1 MEFEIR
7 LSGSVEIRTADSRH
21 ALGPPKTRLTLAV
34 LAWEAGNT
42 VGVESLVRRVW
53 GEDPPLK
60 AREALHS
67 HVSRVRRA
75 LRECRL
81 DPSVIVSRGNAYL
94 LAVEPDQV
102 DLHRYTDLVRRARA
116 LSRGGAGAEAW
127 QVLDRADALW
137 RGEPLAGM
145 DTDWVQR
152 LRAAVGDAR
161 TGALG
166 LRAATLMRA
175 GRYEEAVPLLAPLLE
190 DRPVDESLVAQYA
203 LALHGSGRTGEAAS
217 VLRSARQ
224 RVVRRTGI
232 DIGERL
238 TATHSGVLAGVPAA
252 DLLDPGAE
260 RTSRRRAGCPD
271 NLPRD
276 VSWVGRREEV
286 RRLTA
291 ALSPKAGKAGP
302 VVTVEALGGMGGLG
316 KTALALH
323 VFHQLRDRFPDG
335 RLYVN
340 LRGHTP
346 GHAPLAPEQA
356 LTELLRLLE
365 FPAERIPHRRDE
377 LVALWRTVLRE
388 RRIAV
393 LLDDASGPE
402 QVRELLPG
410 DSPAA
415 VVVTSRQRL
424 NGLTGV
430 RHLTLPPLPQ
440 EEGAALFL
448 HRVGLERDAWKP
460 EVQRVVR
467 LCAGLPLAIE
477 LVSSRLLSHP
487 SWRVSD
493 LLDQLLSGPDRL
505 AELRDGE
512 KTITQVIASSYRA
525 LTPLQRL
532 VFRRVGMHFG
542 SEFGPEAV
550 AALAD
555 LPVATSERLIEELL
569 VRNMIIEPSPH
580 RYGMHDLLRSYAR
593 LLVGTDGAI
602 RAEVEGLAEV
612 DTEAEARQAR
622 LRLVDHY
629 LRSAD
634 HADRSAYAFR
644 VRIPVPDA
652 PSGARDAYGP
662 EGPDAATEW
671 FVREGA
677 NLLGALE
684 WLRANGSDAQL
695 ALFVHVL
702 SGFLDG
708 EGYLATAEPVQR
720 AAVTY
725 WLAAGE
731 ASAAAAALLDLSVVC
746 AHRGEYRDAR
756 RAALGALSV
765 ARARD
770 LPLVEAE
777 ALHQLAMALWYMG
790 KFGYAHTFSERAL
803 RIRLRLGDALQL
815 ARSHNLMGI
824 LHLHVG
830 NDQQAVE
837 YFLLAI
843 SGFTGEGD
851 RRGLYRSLNNIA
863 ELYQRIGRS
872 QAAER
877 AYRQAIKLLDSGSGR
892 GDSATLHLNLATV
905 LTTLGEPEEA
915 LSLLERALPALRGV
929 GDARGEALVLNG
941 LGRALR
947 GAGRYVEAVPRH
959 LASLALLRQL
969 RARGDEAS
977 VLYDLG
983 RTEQAMGQVRAAA
996 ERLRQSLEISN
1007 SLGSRAEA
1015 AHTLRALRALA
1026 ADEALPDQD

>member
-1 MEFEIR
+1 MGFEIR
-7 LSGSVEIRTADSRH
+7 LSGSVEIRTADTCH

-42 VGVESLVRRVW
+42 VGVDSLVRRVW
-53 GEDPPLK
+53 GEDPPTK
-60 AREALHS
+60 ARESLHV
-67 HVSRVRRA
+67 HLSRIRKA
-75 LRECRL
+75 LRDCRL
-81 DPSVIVSRGNAYL
+81 DASMILSRGNAYL

-116 LSRGGAGAEAW
+116 LSRGGAAAEAW

-145 DTDWVQR
+145 DTAWADR
-152 LRAAVGDAR
+152 LRAVVGDAR
-161 TGALG
+161 MGAQG
-166 LRAATLMRA
+166 LRATMLMRA

-224 RVVRRTGI
+224 RIVRRTGI

-238 TATHSGVLAGVPAA
+238 TAIHSGVLAGAPAA
-252 DLLDPGAE
+252 DLLDPSTE
-260 RTSRRRAGCPD
+260 RASRGPAGCPD

-291 ALSPKAGKAGP
+291 ALSPRAGGAGP

-323 VFHQLRDRFPDG
+323 VFHRLRDQFPDG

-346 GHAPLAPEQA
+346 GHPPLSPEQA

-402 QVRELLPG
+402 QVRDLLPG

-440 EEGAALFL
+440 EDGAALFL
-448 HRVGLERDAWKP
+448 HRVGLERNDWRP
-460 EVQRVVR
+460 EVERVVR

-493 LLDQLLSGPDRL
+493 LLDQLLSGSDRL
-505 AELRDGE
+505 VELRDGE

-532 VFRRVGMHFG
+532 VFRRVGVHFG
-542 SEFGPEAV
+542 SEFGPEAA

-555 LPVATSERLIEELL
+555 LPVARVERVIEELL
-569 VRNMIIEPSPH
+569 VRHMIIEPSPH

-593 LLVGTDGAI
+593 LLVGRDGAI
-602 RAEVEGLAEV
+602 RAEADGLAEV

-634 HADRSAYAFR
+634 HADRTAYAFR
-644 VRIPVPDA
+644 VRIPVPG
-652 PSGARDAYGP
+652 SRDERAP

-684 WLRANGSDAQL
+684 WLRTSGSDAQL

-702 SGFLDG
+702 SGFLDA

-720 AAVTY
+720 GAVAY
-725 WLAAGE
+725 WRAAGE

-746 AHRGEYRDAR
+746 AHRGKYRDAR

-765 ARARD
+765 ARSRD

-777 ALHQLAMALWYMG
+777 ALHQLATSLWYVG
-790 KFGYAHTFSERAL
+790 KYGYARVFLERA
-803 RIRLRLGDALQL
+803 IRLRPDDALQL
-815 ARSHNLMGI
+815 ARGNNLMGI
-824 LHLHVG
+824 LALHMG
-830 NDQQAVE
+830 DDQRAIDA
-837 YFLLAI
+837 LLRAI
-843 SGFTGEGD
+843 SGFTEVAD
-851 RRGLYRSLNNIA
+851 RRGLYRALNNIA
-863 ELYQRIGRS
+863 ELYQRIGRTQS
-872 QAAER
+872 AEH
-877 AYRQAIKLLDSGSGR
+877 AYRQAIKIFESSSGR
-892 GDSATLHLNLATV
+892 GDNATLQINLATV
-905 LTTLGEPEEA
+905 LTTLGEAEEA
-915 LSLLERALPALRGV
+915 LSLLERALPALRSV
-929 GDARGEALVLNG
+929 GDARGEALALNG

-947 GAGRYVEAVPRH
+947 AAHRYVEAVPRH

-969 RARGDEAS
+969 RARGDEAT

-996 ERLRQSLEISN
+996 EHLRLSLEISN
-1007 SLGSRAEA
+1007 SLGSRTEA

-1026 ADEALPDQD
+1026 ADEGLPDMGG

>member
-7 LSGSVEIRTADSRH
+7 LSGSVEIRTAGICH

-53 GEDPPLK
+53 GEDAPLK

-81 DPSVIVSRGNAYL
+81 DASMIVNRGNAYL

-102 DLHRYTDLVRRARA
+102 DLHRYTDLLRRARA
-116 LSRGGAGAEAW
+116 LSRGGAGGEAW
-127 QVLDRADALW
+127 QVLDQADALW
-137 RGEPLAGM
+137 RGEPLAGL
-145 DTDWVQR
+145 DTAWVER
-152 LRAAVGDAR
+152 LRATVGDAR
-161 TGALG
+161 IGARS
-166 LRAATLMRA
+166 LRATMLMRA
-175 GRYEEAVPLLAPLLE
+175 GRYEEAVPLLVPLLE
-190 DRPVDESLVAQYA
+190 DRPVDERLVAQYA
-203 LALHGSGRTGEAAS
+203 LALHGSGRTGEAAA

-224 RVVRRTGI
+224 RIVRRTGI

-238 TATHSGVLAGVPAA
+238 TAIHSGVLAGTPAG
-252 DLLDPGAE
+252 DLLDPPSEPTA
-260 RTSRRRAGCPD
+260 RRRAGCPD

-286 RRLTA
+286 RRLTT
-291 ALSPKAGKAGP
+291 ALSPKAGAAGS

-316 KTALALH
+316 KTALAVH
-323 VFHQLRDRFPDG
+323 VFHRLRDQFPDG

-346 GHAPLAPEQA
+346 GHAPLTPEQA

-365 FPAERIPHRRDE
+365 FPAERIPHRRHE
-377 LVALWRTVLRE
+377 LVALWRGVLRE

-393 LLDDASGPE
+393 LLDDAAGPE

-440 EEGAALFL
+440 EDAAALFL
-448 HRVGLERDAWKP
+448 HRVGLEPDAWKP

-493 LLDQLLSGPDRL
+493 LLEKLLSGPDRL
-505 AELRDGE
+505 GELRDGE
-512 KTITQVIASSYRA
+512 KAITQVIASSYRV
-525 LTPLQRL
+525 LTPLQKL
-532 VFRRVGMHFG
+532 VFRRAGMHFG
-542 SEFGPEAV
+542 NEFGPEAV

-555 LPVATSERLIEELL
+555 LPVATAERVIEELL
-569 VRNMIIEPSPH
+569 VRHMIIEPSPH

-593 LLVGTDGAI
+593 LLVGGDGAI
-602 RAEVEGLAEV
+602 RAEVDGLAEV

-629 LRSAD
+629 LRAAD
-634 HADRSAYAFR
+634 HADRAAYAWR
-644 VRIPVPDA
+644 VRAPVPGSRSWA
-652 PSGARDAYGP
+652 RGASAQ

-684 WLRANGSDAQL
+684 WLRANGPEDQL

-702 SGFLDG
+702 SGFLDA
-708 EGYLATAEPVQR
+708 EGYLATAEPLQR
-720 AAVTY
+720 GAVTY
-725 WLAAGE
+725 WRAAGE
-731 ASAAAAALLDLSVVC
+731 ASATAAALLDLSAVC
-746 AHRGEYRDAR
+746 AHRGKYGDAR
-756 RAALGALSV
+756 RAALGALSL
-765 ARARD
+765 ARSQD
-770 LPLVEAE
+770 LPPIEAE
-777 ALHQLAMALWYMG
+777 ALHQLATSLWYVG
-790 KFGYAHTFSERAL
+790 KYRYARPFVKRAM
-803 RIRLRLGDALQL
+803 RLRSNDARQL
-815 ARSHNLMGI
+815 ARGNNLMGI
-824 LHLHVG
+824 LALHTG
-830 NDQQAVE
+830 DDQQAVE
-837 YFLLAI
+837 CLVPAI
-843 SGFTGEGD
+843 SGFTAVGD
-851 RRGLYRSLNNIA
+851 RRGLYRALNNIA
-863 ELYQRIGRS
+863 ELYQRIGRTQS
-872 QAAER
+872 AEH
-877 AYRQAIKLLDSGSGR
+877 AYRQAIKVFESSSGR
-892 GDSATLHLNLATV
+892 GDNATLQINLATV
-905 LTTLGEPEEA
+905 LTTLGEAEEA
-915 LSLLERALPALRGV
+915 LSLLERALPALRSV
-929 GDARGEALVLNG
+929 GDTRGEALALNG

-947 GAGRYVEAVPRH
+947 VAHRYVEAVPRH

-969 RARGDEAS
+969 RARGDEAT

-983 RTEQAMGQVRAAA
+983 RTEQAMGQARAAA
-996 ERLRQSLEISN
+996 EHLRQSLEISN
-1007 SLGSRAEA
+1007 SLGSRSEA

-1026 ADEALPDQD
+1026 ADEGLPDSI